1 MKTFNAYDFFIE
13 QRNIKDKNF
22 KVGDITV
29 DNYNQKLLELKKLTR
44 LFELYEDMTD
54 LKDSIRLK
62 SKWVVAG
69 FSALAFGTSA
79 LSLLVP
85 LVDTSASNALISKN
99 GYFATIALFKAL

>member
-1 MKTFNAYDFFIE
+1 
-13 QRNIKDKNF
+13 
-22 KVGDITV
+22 
-29 DNYNQKLLELKKLTR
+29 
-44 LFELYEDMTD
+44 MTD

-85 LVDTSASNALISKN
+85 IVDTATAI
-99 GYFATIALFKAL
+99 GYQVAMVYSIFSLYQLDTR